1 MTTRSSSAVALTSV
15 TSTMECEWMQA
26 FNNKLKVRSFEQF
39 SMLLFDIDNKDN
51 NEQRQLL
58 KKILFEN
65 HHSAL
70 YWYEYIKHVISKF
83 PGRKLQLQRLINK
96 AIDCLNNDD
105 KEYHTNRHVV
115 NLYLL
120 SAQYKSND
128 NESLKY
134 FEDIIWKKEIGRRFA
149 NVFILWSDICMK
161 LNGISDAIAILQKG
175 ISSQAEPRHILQ
187 NKLQELQIL
196 SKDCTN
202 NNNTMAFDDGEV
214 IFKKCKTTEFK
225 TNESSIICEE
235 VTVEQPTVEIK
246 TELKQ
251 SKQNKS
257 IKQSNDKPSIS
268 KALKTNKSLLSSIG
282 KCQRVIL
289 PLQDSNINEIS
300 NDSDD
305 DSNNQSLADVISFKQ
320 PFSSS
325 SSSSIAFESNIDNR
339 SHSNTSTKVMQD
351 KEIVFKKSNK
361 NNKNNEKS
369 DSDDEVTSGG
379 MTATIKLDATS
390 DIKVTSVAS
399 SSRKRK
405 TDLSKYI
412 DDKLLNFD
420 PNKRLQTV
428 SIKDSTQNNAVIT
441 QNIFPINESDDK
453 ENNRMTRSNV
463 RNCDKKRSNPKT
475 EKGVDV
481 EISDKKKRVSFARAS
496 DAGLPLSHSE
506 IKLAEKQKDERNI
519 ENSSNI
525 SDIKNKISDL
535 DCSKNIVTNGRNYK
549 RLGVLGKGGSSCV
562 YRVLAEDGNIYAYKH
577 VDVKGD
583 SENVFENYTNEI
595 ELLKRLKGS
604 PYIIELI
611 DAEVNK
617 EKMYI
622 AMILEI
628 GDVDLAKS
636 LTQKQRVA
644 ANSNSNL
651 NPFFI
656 RLVWQEM
663 LEAVDHIHENRIVH
677 GDLKPANFVF
687 VKGHLKL
694 IDFGI
699 AKAFSNDTTN
709 IYRESQIGTVNYMA
723 PEAIAPYSDDNED
736 NALRM
741 KLGRA
746 SDIWSLGC
754 ILYQMIYGRPP
765 FAALNTIQ
773 KLHAIPNPKTEIKY
787 PEYPDIDAIETIKA
801 CLVRDPKRRASIRG
815 KNGLLQLPFLNI
827 HHYNNTNSSSNIVE
841 AKITLPELTIDGT
854 TEIMAIDTAPL
865 VAIDDVRKAVKFIID
880 NTNVSKQPNEIDTEK
895 LNDVVWRI
903 LTHKEYS
910 FDFCKSKLLSNTQTS
925 NIKNSCQ
932 SDSIKKIQNVEITR
946 QPLKVLPNNLIN
958 QIQESKKSLD
968 SIEKSSR
975 AEKWMKPKE
984 ASPEKQDIRSII
996 ERRIAD
1002 MRKFMDNENDQE
1014 ETNTNFF

>member
-1 MTTRSSSAVALTSV
+1 MTTRSSYSAATAAAAND
-15 TSTMECEWMQA
+15 CEWVQA

-39 SMLLFDIDNKDN
+39 SMLLFDIDDKDN
-51 NEQRQLL
+51 NEQRKLL
-58 KKILFEN
+58 KNILFEN

-70 YWYEYIKHVISKF
+70 YWYEYIKHIISKF

-96 AIDCLNNDD
+96 ALDCLTDNDD

-115 NLYLL
+115 SLYLL
-120 SAQYKSND
+120 SAQYKSSD
-128 NESLKY
+128 KESLKY
-134 FEDIIWKKEIGRRFA
+134 FEDIIWKKEIGRRFS
-149 NVFILWSDICMK
+149 NVFILWCDISMK
-161 LNGISDAIAILQKG
+161 VNGISDAVAIIQKG

-187 NKLQELQIL
+187 TKLQELQML
-196 SKDCTN
+196 SKDNQN
-202 NNNTMAFDDGEV
+202 NSTIAFDDGEV
-214 IFKKCKTTEFK
+214 IFKKRKTTEIK
-225 TNESSIICEE
+225 SNEE
-235 VTVEQPTVEIK
+235 VTIEQPTIEIK
-246 TELKQ
+246 TEVKQ

-257 IKQSNDKPSIS
+257 VKQSDDDKPTLS
-268 KALKTNKSLLSSIG
+268 KTLKTSKSLLSSIG
-282 KCQRVIL
+282 KCQRVVL
-289 PLQDSNINEIS
+289 SLKDSNINEVS

-305 DSNNQSLADVISFKQ
+305 DLNNQSLADVISFKQ
-320 PFSSS
+320 PFSSVPFENSINNKFNS
-325 SSSSIAFESNIDNR
+325 S
-339 SHSNTSTKVMQD
+339 TSAYVTQD
-351 KEIVFKKSNK
+351 KEIIFKKAK
-361 NNKNNEKS
+361 NNKS
-369 DSDDEVTSGG
+369 DSSDDEVTSGG
-379 MTATIKLDATS
+379 ITATVKLDVPEI
-390 DIKVTSVAS
+390 DVTSS

-420 PNKRLQTV
+420 PNKRLQAV
-428 SIKDSTQNNAVIT
+428 NIKESIQNNAVIIEN
-441 QNIFPINESDDK
+441 NIYESDDK
-453 ENNRMTRSNV
+453 ENYRMTRSNV
-463 RNCDKKRSNPKT
+463 RICEKKSGNT
-475 EKGVDV
+475 NDTNNEKAVHV
-481 EISDKKKRVSFARAS
+481 EVSDKKKRVSFARAAE
-496 DAGLPLSHSE
+496 AGLPLSNSE
-506 IKLAEKQKDERNI
+506 IKFAEKQKVEKKI

-525 SDIKNKISDL
+525 SESRSKSSESDS
-535 DCSKNIVTNGRNYK
+535 SKHIVMNGRSYK

-595 ELLKRLKGS
+595 ELLRRLKGS

-636 LTQKQRVA
+636 LTQKQKVAA
-644 ANSNSNL
+644 ANSTTNL

-656 RLVWQEM
+656 RLIWQEM

-723 PEAIAPYSDDNED
+723 PEAIAPYNDENED
-736 NALRM
+736 NPLRM

-787 PEYPDIDAIETIKA
+787 PEYPDIEAIDTIKA
-801 CLVRDPKRRASIRG
+801 CLVRDPKKRATIRG
-815 KNGLLQLPFLNI
+815 KNGLLLFPFLNI
-827 HHYNNTNSSSNIVE
+827 HHHSNNSISSSNISE

-854 TEIMAIDTAPL
+854 TELIAIDTAPL
-865 VAIDDVRKAVKFIID
+865 VAIDDVRKAVQFVLNYKNI
-880 NTNVSKQPNEIDTEK
+880 SKLSNAIETEK
-895 LNDVVWRI
+895 LNDIVWRI
-903 LTHKEYS
+903 LTHKEYN
-910 FDFCKSKLLSNTQTS
+910 FDLSKLISSSQTCDV
-925 NIKNSCQ
+925 KNVEEITLCPP
-932 SDSIKKIQNVEITR
+932 SDSSKTVKNVEITR

-958 QIQESKKSLD
+958 QIQQSKKTLE

-975 AEKWMKPKE
+975 AQRWMKPKD
-984 ASPEKQDIRSII
+984 ASPEKQDMRSIL

-1002 MRKFMDNENDQE
+1002 MRKFMEVENDQE
-1014 ETNTNFF
+1014 ETNTNFFN